1 MEVNFLALLVAA
13 LSTLVVGFIWY
24 NPKVFGTA
32 WMNSAGLT
40 EEKLKGANMAKIF
53 GLSIVFAFLM
63 AFILQFLVIHQWGV
77 LGVTG
82 GDPDKVGPVYDAFM
96 AQYGTAYRTFKHG
109 ALHGFMTGLF
119 FTFPLVAINAMFE
132 RKSWKFIFIN
142 SGYWIVNLTI
152 MGGIICAWI

>member
-53 GLSIVFAFLM
+53 GLSILFAFFM

-77 LGVTG
+77 LGATG
-82 GDPDKVGPVYDAFM
+82 GDPDKAGPAYDAFM
-96 AQYGTAYRTFKHG
+96 AQYGTNFRTFKHG